1 MRLIDADKLPVFDM
15 VDGMADTEKGIEPIV
30 THWIQLDFITHAPTV
45 KAIPI
50 DFLERWF
57 GDNYY
62 AFIDLIMEWEKE
74 NGKN

>member
-1 MRLIDADKLPVFDM
+1 MRLIDADALKREEICAFEYGTFKPSTGWI
-15 VDGMADTEKGIEPIV
+15 VDGKTVD
-30 THWIQLDFITHAPTV
+30 DAPTV

-62 AFIDLIMEWEKE
+62 AFVDLMMEWEKE